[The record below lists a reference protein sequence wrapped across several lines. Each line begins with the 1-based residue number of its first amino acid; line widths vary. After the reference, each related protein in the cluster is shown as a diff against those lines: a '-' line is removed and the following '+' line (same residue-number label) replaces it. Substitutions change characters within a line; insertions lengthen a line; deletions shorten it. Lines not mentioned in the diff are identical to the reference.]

1 MFWLNNRRYDH
12 VWSHLV
18 GLTCIS
24 EAFLQNELPTNITAK
39 LWLRDYTL
47 GFLKHTE
54 WSYL

>member
-1 MFWLNNRRYDH
+1 MFWLNNRKYDH
-12 VWSHLV
+12 VWAHLV

-24 EAFLQNELPTNITAK
+24 EAFLQNELPTNITAQ